1 MVEQKQISYTKNEMH
16 GNQNLPVSS
25 HKKFYVYFI
34 YFVKRNEFRFS
45 LRSICIER
53 IIQNP

>member
-1 MVEQKQISYTKNEMH
+1 MVEQKQICYTKNEMH